1 MLKGFRIV
9 YGLLLLTSRWLRRQP
24 TWLIQSTLSYIGF
37 AVLLYAW
44 GGIEGL
50 KNVIIALVINGM
62 WGTGVNIVAQDVGYY
77 RLMRIQD
84 MLIASPVKPYHY
96 IVAIFLS
103 ALAFPATSI
112 GVIVFVVGYINAWT
126 ALGFALLLGLPVLL
140 AGITIGLS
148 IVLRVEKPVN
158 ISAITNP
165 ISWLLSI
172 LPPVYYPAWLLPE
185 ALRPI
190 ALSLPTSAA
199 AELARQLTGLGFSI
213 NPLYPMVVLVIWS
226 TIGVLLATK
235 TMKWGLS

>member
-1 MLKGFRIV
+1 MLEGLRIV

-96 IVAIFLS
+96 ITAIFLS
-103 ALAFPATSI
+103 ALAFPAASI
-112 GVIVFVVGYINAWT
+112 CVIIFIVGYINAW
-126 ALGFALLLGLPVLL
+126 AMLGFSLLVGLPVLL
-140 AGITIGLS
+140 AGITLGLG
-148 IVLRVEKPVN
+148 IVLRIEKPVN
-158 ISAITNP
+158 VSAITNP

-185 ALRPI
+185 TIRPI

-199 AELARQLTGLGFSI
+199 AELARQFAGLGYSI
-213 NPLYPMVVLVIWS
+213 NPLYPVIVLIAWS
-226 TIGVLLATK
+226 IIGLLLASK
-235 TMKWGLS
+235 TIRWGLS